1 MWGLAVPENTIF
13 SNGARDMTKTTTA
26 ATRRHSASISRAVT
40 QSVFDAFRYAAASGT
55 PLNTYAVINLRNQA
69 GEDATRVFEAIRH
82 KYRDWLMHL
91 RKTGRANIPPTYVFA
106 FENPGEVPHVNWV
119 VHIPRGLEA
128 EFSNKLP
135 RWVEKSQGGIGN
147 FDVNIQDVNLERTA
161 YLAKYILKGT
171 QETHIDHFYLNV
183 VYDGPQGS
191 IWGKRAGSSPSI
203 GRSAREK
210 AGFNRK
216 KHKTIYQSSPIRAV
230 KGAKIKPRPSP
241 SSENMTQPPW

>member
-1 MWGLAVPENTIF
+1 
-13 SNGARDMTKTTTA
+13 MTKTD
-26 ATRRHSASISRAVT
+26 ATRVRRHSASISRAVT

-69 GEDATRVFEAIRH
+69 GEEATRIFEAIRH
-82 KYRDWLMHL
+82 KYRDWLTHL
-91 RKTGRANIPPTYVFA
+91 RKTGRTSVVPTYVFA

-119 VHIPRGLEA
+119 VHIPLGLED
-128 EFSNKLP
+128 EFANKLP
-135 RWVEKSQGGIGN
+135 RWVEKSQGEIGK
-147 FDVNIQDVNLERTA
+147 FDVHIQGVSLEKTA

-171 QETHIDHFYLNV
+171 QETHIDHFYLSV

-203 GRSAREK
+203 GKSARQK

-216 KHKTIYQSSPIRAV
+216 KHKVVYQNKPNNTVKVRQIRSD
-230 KGAKIKPRPSP
+230 PSL
-241 SSENMTQPPW
+241 SSENSAQAPW